1 MPPVP
6 QSDSHTPALSLFFL
20 ITYDKSKR
28 THHCTNKDLA
38 QHAADLGISG
48 YEAPADLDAD
58 AGLKERLEA
67 LRLACGERMGLGD
80 VSSKSVPKMILVA
93 SPLAGGAFMTRSFI
107 PHRCHDTIGV
117 FAAISAAT
125 AALLPDSVLAEIAVI
140 PDGNDKTMMVEH
152 PGGSTACIL
161 RTDADGAVTGSG
173 MLRTTRKLFD
183 GEIF

>member
-1 MPPVP
+1 MPVVV
-6 QSDSHTPALSLFFL
+6 L
-20 ITYDKSKR
+20 R
-28 THHCTNKDLA
+28 
-38 QHAADLGISG
+38 AADLGISG

-93 SPLAGGAFMTRSFI
+93 SPLAGGSFMTRSFI

-140 PDGNDKTMMVEH
+140 PDDNDKTMMVEH

-161 RTDADGAVTGSG
+161 RTDADGAVTSSG